1 MRKAIISMGQ
11 WGQRHWIQ
19 LIIIMS
25 ILMMIFL
32 CAVMMSWLV
41 GYWANALYGMHFE
54 LSSCWSGISV
64 VITGMAGIVALAG
77 ACWTKYHTDSKFNSP
92 LHAPPVRTIV
102 NSKEGGNAK

>member
-1 MRKAIISMGQ
+1 MKNKIIRLGE
-11 WGQRHWIQ
+11 WGKRHWLQ

-25 ILMMIFL
+25 IVMMVFL
-32 CAVMMSWLV
+32 CLVMISWLV
-41 GYWANALYGMHFE
+41 GYWANALYGMKFE

-92 LHAPPVRTIV
+92 AGIAPKTIT
-102 NSKEGGNAK
+102 NIIKKE